1 MKRSLA
7 YFISAVFLLA
17 PVALETMGQQPPA
30 QEAPAFDRQV
40 NLVYT
45 VNNLGYNDTCG

>member
-7 YFISAVFLLA
+7 YLLSAMFLLA
-17 PVALETMGQQPPA
+17 PVALETRGQQPPA
-30 QEAPAFDRQV
+30 QEAPTFDRQV

-45 VNNLGYNDTCG
+45 VNNLGYTDTCG